1 MPTRST
7 ENTDSYQGRAGLL
20 EPVSPQASPAPAEP
34 AADPPRQDG
43 AAGAAGA
50 ARPERDHH
58 ELRGSHADC
67 ALLDA
72 FFQATT
78 AGLGVIDRDLRVVRL
93 NQALADINGL
103 PLEAHLGKTIPELL
117 PEMGDAIVAPL
128 RRVLETGQAM
138 TAEVTGRTRASDQPR
153 AWIVNYA
160 PVRSQDGHIV
170 GVGTVVLD
178 ITERKQAEN
187 RLQEEGETLELL
199 NKAGKLLAAELDL
212 EKLVQAVTD
221 AATRLSGAQFGAF
234 FYNVTNAEGKSYTL
248 YTISGVSRDHF
259 SGFPMPRNTDVF
271 APTFNGEG
279 VVRLDDVT
287 KDPRYGNNAPYQGM
301 PKGHLPVV
309 SYLAVPVLSRSGSVI
324 GGLFFGHPAPGVF
337 TERAERLVVGLAAQ
351 AAIAMDNAHLF
362 RRAQH
367 LIDALERSNKELD
380 RFAYVASHDLKAPLR
395 AIANLSQWIEDD
407 LVDKATPE
415 TRQHMELLRSRVVR
429 LESLIDGIL
438 RYSRAGRVRD
448 KPETVEVRKLLDEVI
463 ALLTIPQGASIEIA
477 AGMPS
482 LFTERVPLEQVFM
495 NLIGNALKYADRP
508 DARVEVR
515 GRDLGD
521 FWEFSV
527 KDNGPGIAPQFH
539 QKVWEIFQTLNPRDN
554 IEGTGIGLSIVQ
566 KIVLSKG
573 GRAWVESEK
582 GAGATFFFT
591 WPRTES
597 DAASSVR

>member
-1 MPTRST
+1 MHSQ
-7 ENTDSYQGRAGLL
+7 QGKGELADPIPPSV
-20 EPVSPQASPAPAEP
+20 EPATAEP
-34 AADPPRQDG
+34 ATPLPRRG
-43 AAGAAGA
+43 EAEAALLDQ
-50 ARPERDHH
+50 ARHALH
-58 ELRGSHADC
+58 ESPADC
-67 ALLDA
+67 ALIDA

-103 PLEAHLGKTIPELL
+103 PLEAHLGRTIPELL
-117 PEMGDAIVAPL
+117 PEMGEAIVAHL
-128 RRVLETGQAM
+128 RRALDTGEAF
-138 TAEVTGRTRASDQPR
+138 TAEVTGRTRASDRPR
-153 AWIVNYA
+153 SWLVNYA
-160 PVRSQDGHIV
+160 PVRAKDGVVV
-170 GVGTVVLD
+170 GVGTIVLD
-178 ITERKQAEN
+178 ITERKETED

-199 NKAGKLLAAELDL
+199 NRAGKQLAAELDL

-234 FYNVTNAEGKSYTL
+234 FYNVTNAEGKSYML
-248 YTISGVSRDHF
+248 YTISGVPREHF

-271 APTFNGEG
+271 APTFNGED

-287 KDPRYGNNAPYQGM
+287 QDPRYGNNPPYHGM
-301 PKGHLPVV
+301 PRGHLPVV
-309 SYLAVPVLSRSGSVI
+309 SYLAVPVVSRSGSVI
-324 GGLFFGHPAPGVF
+324 GGLFFGHPARGVF
-337 TERAERLVVGLAAQ
+337 TERAEKLVVGLAAQ

-362 RRAQH
+362 RRAQQ
-367 LIDALERSNKELD
+367 LIEALERSNKELD

-407 LVDKATPE
+407 LIDKASPE

-448 KPETVEVRKLLDEVI
+448 KPEIVDVRKLLDDVV
-463 ALLTIPQGASIEIA
+463 ALLTVPEGAQIDVA
-477 AGMPS
+477 AGMPT
-482 LFTERVPLEQVFM
+482 LLAERVPLEQVFL

-515 GRDLGD
+515 GRDLGEL
-521 FWEFSV
+521 WEFSV

-591 WPRTES
+591 WPRSES
-597 DAASSVR
+597 DPGSGER

>member
-7 ENTDSYQGRAGLL
+7 ENTDSHQGRAGLL
-20 EPVSPQASPAPAEP
+20 EPVSPKASPAPAEP
-34 AADPPRQDG
+34 AAGPPRQGG
-43 AAGAAGA
+43 APGA
-50 ARPERDHH
+50 ARPDRERH
-58 ELRGSHADC
+58 ELRDSHGDC

-93 NQALADINGL
+93 NQALADINGI
-103 PLEAHLGKTIPELL
+103 PLEEHLGRPISELL

-128 RRVLETGQAM
+128 RRVLETGEAM

-160 PVRSQDGHIV
+160 PVRSKDGHVV

-199 NKAGKLLAAELDL
+199 NRAGKLLAAELDL

-287 KDPRYGNNAPYQGM
+287 KDARYGNNAPYHGM

-309 SYLAVPVLSRSGSVI
+309 SYLAVPVISRSGSVI

-367 LIDALERSNKELD
+367 LIEALERSNKELD

-407 LVDKATPE
+407 LADKATPE
-415 TRQHMELLRSRVVR
+415 TRQHMDLLRSRVVR
-429 LESLIDGIL
+429 LEALIDGIL

-448 KPETVEVRKLLDEVI
+448 KPETVEVRKLLDEVL
-463 ALLTIPQGASIEIA
+463 ALLTVPPGASIEIA
-477 AGMPS
+477 AGMPA

-521 FWEFSV
+521 LWEFSV

-573 GRAWVESEK
+573 GRAWVESDK

>member
-1 MPTRST
+1 M
-7 ENTDSYQGRAGLL
+7 ENTDSHAHQGKAEQLDAAR
-20 EPVSPQASPAPAEP
+20 PPASPA
-34 AADPPRQDG
+34 AAAHAGDGSRQGGG
-43 AAGAAGA
+43 AGGALREHGPQGLYAS
-50 ARPERDHH
+50 H
-58 ELRGSHADC
+58 EDC

-78 AGLGVIDRDLRVVRL
+78 AGLGVIDRDMRVVRL
-93 NQALADINGL
+93 NQALADINGI

-117 PEMGDAIVAPL
+117 PEMGNAIVAPL
-128 RRVLETGQAM
+128 RRVLETGEALS
-138 TAEVTGRTRASDQPR
+138 AEVTGRTRASDRPR

-160 PVRSQDGHIV
+160 PVRSKDGQIV
-170 GVGTVVLD
+170 AVGTIVLD
-178 ITERKQAEN
+178 ITERKQTETK
-187 RLQEEGETLELL
+187 LQEEGETLELL
-199 NKAGKLLAAELDL
+199 NRAGKVLAAELDL

-287 KDPRYGNNAPYQGM
+287 RDPRYGNNAPYHGM

-309 SYLAVPVLSRSGSVI
+309 SYLAVPVISRSGSVI
-324 GGLFFGHPAPGVF
+324 GGLFFGHPARGVF
-337 TERAERLVVGLAAQ
+337 TERAEKLVVGLAAQ

-367 LIDALERSNKELD
+367 LIQALERSNQELD

-407 LVDKATPE
+407 LVDQVTPE
-415 TRQHMELLRSRVVR
+415 TRQHIALLRSRVVR
-429 LESLIDGIL
+429 LEALIDGIL
-438 RYSRAGRVRD
+438 RYSRAGRARD
-448 KPETVEVRKLLDEVI
+448 KPERVEVRKLLDEVL
-463 ALLTIPQGASIEIA
+463 ALLTIPEGASIEIA
-477 AGMPS
+477 AGMPT
-482 LFTERVPLEQVFM
+482 LFTERVPLEQVFL

-521 FWEFSV
+521 LWEFSV
-527 KDNGPGIAPQFH
+527 KDNGPGIAPQYH

-554 IEGTGIGLSIVQ
+554 VEGTGIGLSIVQ

-591 WPRTES
+591 WPRHES
-597 DAASSVR
+597 DAAGSVR

>member
-1 MPTRST
+1 MATTSMD
-7 ENTDSYQGRAGLL
+7 NTDSHQGRAEGL
-20 EPVSPQASPAPAEP
+20 EPAPPAAAAP
-34 AADPPRQDG
+34 AADPPRQGG
-43 AAGAAGA
+43 AAGGA
-50 ARPERDHH
+50 LLEDDPHGLH
-58 ELRGSHADC
+58 GSHADC

-72 FFQATT
+72 FFQATS
-78 AGLGVIDRDLRVVRL
+78 AGLAVIDRDLRVVRL
-93 NQALADINGL
+93 NQALADINGI

-117 PEMGDAIVAPL
+117 PAMGDAIVAPL
-128 RRVLETGQAM
+128 RRALETGEAF
-138 TAEVTGRTRASDQPR
+138 TAEVTGWTRASDQPR
-153 AWIVNYA
+153 AWLVNYA
-160 PVRSQDGHIV
+160 PVRSKDGNVV

-178 ITERKQAEN
+178 ITERKRTEV

-199 NKAGKLLAAELDL
+199 NRTGKQLAAELDL

-248 YTISGVSRDHF
+248 YTLSGVSREHF
-259 SGFPMPRNTDVF
+259 SGFPMPRNTHVF

-287 KDPRYGNNAPYQGM
+287 RDPRYGNNPPYKGM
-301 PKGHLPVV
+301 PEGHLPVV
-309 SYLAVPVLSRSGSVI
+309 SYLAVPVISRSGGVI

-337 TERAERLVVGLAAQ
+337 TERPEKLVVGLAGQ

-362 RRAQH
+362 RKAQH
-367 LIDALERSNKELD
+367 LIQALERSNQELD

-407 LVDKATPE
+407 LIDKATPE
-415 TRQHMELLRSRVVR
+415 TRQHMELLRSRVLR

-438 RYSRAGRVRD
+438 RYSRAGRARD
-448 KPETVEVRKLLDEVI
+448 KPQTVAVRKLIHEVL
-463 ALLTIPQGASIEIA
+463 ALLTIPEGASIEIA
-477 AGMPS
+477 TGMPT
-482 LFTERVPLEQVFM
+482 LFTERVPLEQVFL
-495 NLIGNALKYADRP
+495 NLIGNALKYAGRP

-521 FWEFSV
+521 VWEFSV
-527 KDNGPGIAPQFH
+527 KDNGPGIAPQYH

-573 GRAWVESEK
+573 GHAWVESEK

-591 WPRTES
+591 WPHLET
-597 DAASSVR
+597 DATGSAR